1 MAKKEKS
8 EEVIGDV
15 SIKQLDAYLKANKK
29 DHLNY
34 DDQVNWV
41 SSTGSLEFDA
51 ELGGGFGPGAYKV
64 AGASF
69 AGKAQPVNEPVL
81 TANGWVPIG
90 SLKIG
95 DKIIN
100 SEGGE
105 QEILGVFPQGK
116 KQIYEV
122 IFHSGAKTRCCDEH
136 LWETTTV
143 NEKRYGGKSI
153 KPLSYIR
160 KTLNYGARN
169 NHTIRIVKPIEFSD
183 KDLVLDPYLLGVLLG
198 DGGITERVDI
208 TNTDQE
214 IWDYVKMSLR
224 SQFPDE
230 EWSLSGDGITKIIVF
245 KKQTSNPLKNILK
258 EMSLYGLR
266 SHEKFIP
273 EEYLLSPIKDRE
285 ALLQGLMD
293 TDGFISPSKTELV
306 YYSTSE
312 KLADGVLHLV
322 RSLGG
327 LARKKFK
334 KSGYINNKGER
345 VSCKDC
351 FIISFYLP
359 EGITPCRLT
368 RKAMLYRQR
377 IQSFENTIIGV
388 EHKGE
393 DECVC
398 IKVSSLDSMYV
409 TKDFILTHNT
419 NCVLQCVKNALE
431 TIPNS
436 KGLWVKAEG
445 RLDQEVQ
452 DRSGVKF
459 VYKAE
464 EWQVGTCFVLET
476 NIFELVTDLINNLIK
491 NNPSEIRYV
500 MGIDSMDG
508 LIRRADMEKD
518 AEEGERVGGG
528 ALLTSVMFKKANLVL
543 NKKGH
548 VLFMIHQIRA
558 KIETNQYAPKDQNKS
573 VGGGGANSGVHSSNQ
588 VWNFRGRTK
597 QVNIEEK
604 GKVVGHYCVVDLTK
618 GVKEQIDIR
627 VQYPVRH
634 GRKGGKSVWLEY
646 EISNLLVKWEL
657 VEKAGSWLKF
667 EKDFILELRSQGFSV
682 GEEKINKET
691 SEKIYEFSVQG
702 DAKLK
707 DWLEENPA
715 ITDFLYKKFL
725 KMFTEE

>member
-1 MAKKEKS
+1 MARNKTKRIEGFYRRKLIYNMAKKEKS

-34 DDQVNWV
+34 DEQVNWV
-41 SSTGSLEFDA
+41 ASTGSLEFDA

-69 AGKAQPVNEPVL
+69 AGK
-81 TANGWVPIG
+81 
-90 SLKIG
+90 
-95 DKIIN
+95 
-100 SEGGE
+100 
-105 QEILGVFPQGK
+105 
-116 KQIYEV
+116 
-122 IFHSGAKTRCCDEH
+122 
-136 LWETTTV
+136 
-143 NEKRYGGKSI
+143 
-153 KPLSYIR
+153 
-160 KTLNYGARN
+160 
-169 NHTIRIVKPIEFSD
+169 
-183 KDLVLDPYLLGVLLG
+183 
-198 DGGITERVDI
+198 
-208 TNTDQE
+208 
-214 IWDYVKMSLR
+214 
-224 SQFPDE
+224 
-230 EWSLSGDGITKIIVF
+230 
-245 KKQTSNPLKNILK
+245 
-258 EMSLYGLR
+258 
-266 SHEKFIP
+266 
-273 EEYLLSPIKDRE
+273 
-285 ALLQGLMD
+285 
-293 TDGFISPSKTELV
+293 
-306 YYSTSE
+306 
-312 KLADGVLHLV
+312 
-322 RSLGG
+322 
-327 LARKKFK
+327 
-334 KSGYINNKGER
+334 
-345 VSCKDC
+345 
-351 FIISFYLP
+351 
-359 EGITPCRLT
+359 
-368 RKAMLYRQR
+368 
-377 IQSFENTIIGV
+377 
-388 EHKGE
+388 
-393 DECVC
+393 
-398 IKVSSLDSMYV
+398 
-409 TKDFILTHNT
+409 T

-627 VQYPVRH
+627 VQYPVKH
-634 GRKGGKSVWLEY
+634 GMKGGKSVWLEK
-646 EISNLLVKWEL
+646 EIADLLVQWEL

-715 ITDFLYKKFL
+715 ITDYLYKKFL